1 MDLDQIISRAD
12 HLRTYGNATHIG
24 QLADMVAELAQAVKM
39 LQKRPIV
46 NIPSVG
52 LNGVGESAS
61 LEPLFGPDGQVW
73 SMVELPVNQGP
84 LIQ

>member
-24 QLADMVAELAQAVKM
+24 ELAGMVAELAQDVKE
-39 LQKRPIV
+39 LRQRPIMD
-46 NIPSVG
+46 IPCVS
-52 LNGVGESAS
+52 LNGVGESAP

-73 SMVELPVNQGP
+73 NTPELPVNQGP